1 MKIILSRKG
10 FDSTAGGIA
19 SPIMPDGRL
28 LSLPIPITENQ
39 RIGGEQGIR
48 YQDLEFDGQ
57 PLDQII
63 GQLRFRCRDPFPY
76 GEAHL
81 DPDLDPGRFVRR
93 RRDWEPSFGQTGRPQ
108 GHLRN
113 QHVDAGD
120 LFLFYGWFKR
130 AELENGE
137 WHYVRHAPDLHVIFG
152 WLHVGERLRVN
163 QGEAGNRIP
172 YHPHIRNTDL
182 YGDDNTIYVAR
193 DRLNLNGRDSAI
205 AGAGIFAQFN
215 DALRLTAPDEHRRS
229 YWRLPRWFY
238 PFGNRPRTPLTC
250 HENPRKWTL
259 NGDHVILESAYPGQ
273 EFVFDTGE
281 YPEAVGWVRSLFQP

>member
-19 SPIMPDGRL
+19 SPIMPDGKL
-28 LSLPIPITENQ
+28 LSLPIPVTENQ
-39 RIGGEQGIR
+39 RAEGERGIR
-48 YQDLEFDGQ
+48 YQDLEFGGQ

-63 GQLRFRCRDPFPY
+63 RQLRFRCRDQFPY

-81 DPDLDPGRFVRR
+81 DPDLDPGRFAPSE
-93 RRDWEPSFGQTGRPQ
+93 RDWKRSFGQQ
-108 GHLRN
+108 GNAQTHLDGCGVRE
-113 QHVDAGD
+113 GD
-120 LFLFYGWFKR
+120 LFLFFGWFKQ
-130 AELENGE
+130 AELRNGQLR
-137 WHYVRHAPDLHVIFG
+137 YVRGARDLHVIFG
-152 WLHVGERLRVN
+152 WLQIGTILRVGQDIVPN
-163 QGEAGNRIP
+163 WLH
-172 YHPHIRNTDL
+172 YHPHIVNADL
-182 YGDDNTIYVAR
+182 YGDNNTIYVAR
-193 DRLNLNGRDSAI
+193 KKLNLNGEDSAL
-205 AGAGIFAQFN
+205 AGAGIFSRFN

-238 PFGNRPRTPLTC
+238 PFGNRPRPPLTY

-281 YPEAVGWVRSLFQP
+281 YPEAVGWVGSLFQP

>member
-10 FDSTAGGIA
+10 FDSTAGGIP
-19 SPIMPDGRL
+19 SPIMPGEKL
-28 LSLPIPITENQ
+28 LSLPIPVLSNDENGTSY
-39 RIGGEQGIR
+39 RELR
-48 YQDLEFDGQ
+48 FDGQ

-63 GQLRFRCRDPFPY
+63 HQLWNTPRRPHPFQY
-76 GEAHL
+76 EQAHL
-81 DPDLDPGRFVRR
+81 DPDLDPGRFVRP
-93 RRDWEPSFGQTGRPQ
+93 RRDWEPTFGQTGRPQ

-113 QHVDAGD
+113 EEVGVGD

-137 WHYVRHAPDLHVIFG
+137 WRYVRRATDLHVIFG

-193 DRLNLNGRDSAI
+193 DKLNLNGKDSAI
-205 AGAGIFAQFN
+205 AGAGIFSQFN

-229 YWRLPRWFY
+229 YWRLSRWFY

-250 HENPRKWTL
+250 HGNPHRWTL
-259 NGDHVILESAYPGQ
+259 NNDHVILRSVSPGQ

-281 YPEAVGWVRSLFQP
+281 YPEAVGWIRSLFQP